1 MAQDLINIA
10 KQLISKMEELDNYL
24 KSKKGYAIHISKL
37 EVFDK
42 LKKLE
47 DFKHWVEV
55 WIYSGMDCPPYV
67 DDELRDLYN
76 EVFDSLLDE
85 PNTMYEY
92 AHNIE
97 VYSNLNYI
105 VGECIARLTK
115 DLIELK
121 TKIEINK
128 AIKTVE
134 ERNNW
139 NEEGKKPA
147 ITYFEALATR
157 FCEEDI
163 KLLAQKES
171 DLKRFKNAYTSV
183 EEKLNAL
190 KKRMESIKY
199 EEFNE

>member
-1 MAQDLINIA
+1 MN
-10 KQLISKMEELDNYL
+10 KNYL
-24 KSKKGYAIHISKL
+24 FNPF
-37 EVFDK
+37 E
-42 LKKLE
+42 LKKVE
-47 DFKHWVEV
+47 DNNQ
-55 WIYSGMDCPPYV
+55 
-67 DDELRDLYN
+67 LRDLYN
-76 EVFDSLLDE
+76 EVFKELLDD

-121 TKIEINK
+121 SKIEVNK
-128 AIKTVE
+128 AMKCVE
-134 ERNNW
+134 ERNGW
-139 NEEGKKPA
+139 NEELYGKKPA
-147 ITYFEALATR
+147 MTYFEALGTK

-163 KLLAQKES
+163 RLLAQKES

-199 EEFNE
+199 EEFGEE

>member
-1 MAQDLINIA
+1 MT
-10 KQLISKMEELDNYL
+10 KNYL
-24 KSKKGYAIHISKL
+24 FNPFKIRNA
-37 EVFDK
+37 EDK
-42 LKKLE
+42 DLQN
-47 DFKHWVEV
+47 
-55 WIYSGMDCPPYV
+55 
-67 DDELRDLYN
+67 LYN
-76 EVFDSLLDE
+76 EVFEELIED

-115 DLIELK
+115 SLIELK
-121 TKIEINK
+121 TQIEINK

-139 NEEGKKPA
+139 NEEELGKKPA
-147 ITYFEALATR
+147 ISYFEALATR
-157 FCEEDI
+157 FCEKDI
-163 KLLAQKES
+163 QTLAKKES
-171 DLKRFKNAYTSV
+171 ELKRFKNAYSSV

-199 EEFNE
+199 EEIGE